1 MGLTQREVGEL
12 VGVRNHAVWCWEA
25 GRMKPNPA
33 HLVDLAYRC
42 SVSSDWLL
50 GRGVVAAELLGE
62 ADLSCRNA
70 VAGLPIEDLDK
81 IHEFIR

>member
-1 MGLTQREVGEL
+1 MGLSQREVGDF
-12 VGVRNHAVWCWEA
+12 VGVRNHAVWCREA
-25 GRMKPNPA
+25 GRMKPNPE
-33 HLVDLAYRC
+33 HLVDLACRC

-50 GRGVVAAELLGE
+50 SRGVVAAELLGE

-70 VAGLPIEDLDK
+70 VAGLPVEYLDE

>member
-1 MGLTQREVGEL
+1 
-12 VGVRNHAVWCWEA
+12 
-25 GRMKPNPA
+25 MKPNPE

-42 SVSSDWLL
+42 SVSTDWLL
-50 GRGVVAAELLGE
+50 GRYVVAAELLGE

-70 VAGLPIEDLDK
+70 VAGLPIEDLDE